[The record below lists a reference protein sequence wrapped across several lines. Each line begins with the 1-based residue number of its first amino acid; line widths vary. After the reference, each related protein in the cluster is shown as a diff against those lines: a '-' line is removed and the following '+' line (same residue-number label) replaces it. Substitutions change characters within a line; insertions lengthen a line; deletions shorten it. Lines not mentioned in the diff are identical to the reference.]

1 MGPEEREERQFMS
14 WKVIF
19 GLSLFGLAMAFGT
32 VFAISPK
39 VEPFCWL
46 VIFVI
51 CAFVIARQAASRP
64 FLHGFLLGI
73 VNSIWVTAAHIIFF
87 RRYVAGHPQ
96 EAMMMQRMP
105 ASLSPR
111 ELMAV
116 TGPFIGIISGIV
128 IGVLALIVSKVLSS
142 RRKPLAGGAGAR

>member
-1 MGPEEREERQFMS
+1 MN

-32 VFAISPK
+32 VLVISPK

-51 CAFVIARQAASRP
+51 CAFVIARQAALRP

-73 VNSIWVTAAHIIFF
+73 VNSIWVTAAHIVFF
-87 RRYVAGHPQ
+87 SRYVAGHPQ

-111 ELMAV
+111 EVMAV

-128 IGVLALIVSKVLSS
+128 IGVLALIVAKVL
-142 RRKPLAGGAGAR
+142 GAQGKAQRQRARAR

>member
-1 MGPEEREERQFMS
+1 MGVNSARKAFMN

-19 GLSLFGLAMAFGT
+19 GLSLFGLAMAIGT
-32 VFAISPK
+32 VFVISPK

-51 CAFVIARQAASRP
+51 CAFVIARHAATRQ

-73 VNSIWVTAAHIIFF
+73 VNSIWVMAAHIIFF
-87 RRYVAGHPQ
+87 SRYVGGHPQ
-96 EAMMMQRMP
+96 EAAMMQRMP

-111 ELMAV
+111 ELMAI
-116 TGPFIGIISGIV
+116 TGPFIGVISGIV
-128 IGVLALIVSKVLSS
+128 IGVLALIVAKVLGAQQKTQGRQARS
-142 RRKPLAGGAGAR
+142 R

>member
-1 MGPEEREERQFMS
+1 MN

-96 EAMMMQRMP
+96 EATMMQRMP

-142 RRKPLAGGAGAR
+142 RGKPLAGGAGAR

>member
-1 MGPEEREERQFMS
+1 MN

-19 GLSLFGLAMAFGT
+19 GLSLFGLAMAIGT
-32 VFAISPK
+32 VFAISPA

-51 CAFVIARQAASRP
+51 CAFVIARRAAARP

-73 VNSIWVTAAHIIFF
+73 VNSVWVTGAHIVFF
-87 RRYVAGHPQ
+87 GRYIAGHAQ
-96 EAMMMQRMP
+96 EAAMMQRMP

-111 ELMAV
+111 ELMAI
-116 TGPFIGIISGIV
+116 TGAFIGVISGIV
-128 IGVLALIVSKVLSS
+128 IGVLALIASRVLN
-142 RRKPLAGGAGAR
+142 ARGRPEAAR